1 MTNRLISCAALACT
15 AALMMTTTHADC
27 ISTSLEK
34 YATAEHRA
42 EGHANRNEQ
51 RNPVETL
58 KFFGLTPSMTVVEI
72 SPGGNGWYT
81 EILAPFLRDS
91 GTLYL
96 GSFDPDSD
104 SEYSQRNH
112 KKFGEK
118 LAASPEIYDQV
129 KLNVFDAGGKM
140 NAAPAGVAD
149 MVLTFRNSHGWTRDG
164 NGQAAFNNMFT
175 YLKPG
180 GILGV
185 VQHRGNEGEEY
196 DGSTGYLTQSSVIA
210 MAEKAGFVLLDK
222 SEINAN
228 PRDTKNHP
236 SGVWSLPPVLRLPD
250 DKKDMKAVYEAI
262 GESDRMTL
270 KFMRPVE
277 RTTS

>member
-1 MTNRLISCAALACT
+1 MSNRILSRAALLCAAAFTFAT
-15 AALMMTTTHADC
+15 ASADC
-27 ISTSLEK
+27 IATSLEK
-34 YATAEHRA
+34 YATGDHRA
-42 EGHANRNEQ
+42 EGHASRNDQ

-58 KFFGLTPSMTVVEI
+58 KFFGITPSMTVVEI
-72 SPGGNGWYT
+72 SPGGSGWYT
-81 EILAPFLRDS
+81 EILAPFLRGS

-96 GSFDPDSD
+96 GSFDPA
-104 SEYSQRNH
+104 SESNYSQRNY
-112 KKFGEK
+112 KKLSEK
-118 LAASPEIYDQV
+118 LAARPDVYDQIKV
-129 KLNVFDAGGKM
+129 NVFAPGGKM
-140 NAAPAGVAD
+140 EAAPEGVAD
-149 MVLTFRNSHGWTRDG
+149 MVLTFRNTHGWARDG
-164 NGQAAFNNMFT
+164 HAQAAFENMFS

-196 DGSTGYLTQSSVIA
+196 DGSTGYLTESAVIE

-236 SGVWSLPPVLRLPD
+236 SGVWSLPPVLRVPD
-250 DKKDMKAVYEAI
+250 DSKDMEPVLKAI

-270 KFMRPVE
+270 KFMRPVN
-277 RTTS
+277 RDKS